1 MSSKPNTTSIL
12 KPIANESYILP
23 GFASAKTNTLL
34 TAIEGV
40 IQVAPLRQMHT
51 PGGFKMAAQLTNC
64 GKYGWVTDRHG
75 YRYQTTDPETDLSWP
90 TMPELI
96 HQLALEAASACGF
109 EHFKPDVC
117 LINCY
122 QPGAGM
128 GLHQDKDE
136 KDFSAPIVS
145 VSLGVPAIFLFGGA
159 KRQDKPSAYLL
170 KNGDVVV
177 WGGEDR
183 LRFHGVQPIKL
194 AHHPMTGQKRFNL
207 TIRQAA

>member
-1 MSSKPNTTSIL
+1 MSSKSNTASPL
-12 KPIANESYILP
+12 KSIANESFILP
-23 GFASAKTNTLL
+23 GFAAAETNVLL
-34 TAIEGV
+34 TAIEAV
-40 IQVAPLRQMHT
+40 IQEAPLRQMRT
-51 PGGFKMAAQLTNC
+51 PGGFKMAAQITNC
-64 GKYGWVTDRHG
+64 GNFGWVTDKQG
-75 YRYQTTDPETDLSWP
+75 YRYQTTDPETGLTWP
-90 TMPELI
+90 AMPQVI
-96 HQLALEAASACGF
+96 SQLALEAASACGF
-109 EHFKPDVC
+109 EHFTPDAC

-145 VSLGVPAIFLFGGA
+145 ISLGVPAIFLFGGA
-159 KRQDKPSAYLL
+159 KRQDKPDAHLL
-170 KNGDVVV
+170 KNGDIVV

-183 LRFHGVQPIKL
+183 LRFHGIQPIKL

>member
-1 MSSKPNTTSIL
+1 MSSTPNSTSTL
-12 KPIANESYILP
+12 KPIANESFILP
-23 GFASAKTNTLL
+23 GFANTNTNTLL
-34 TAIEGV
+34 AAINSV
-40 IQVAPLRQMHT
+40 IELAPLRQMRT
-51 PGGFKMAAQLTNC
+51 PGGFEMAARITNC
-64 GKYGWVTDRHG
+64 GYFGWVTDKQG
-75 YRYQTTDPETDLSWP
+75 YRYQTTDPETGLPWP
-90 TMPELI
+90 AMPELI
-96 HQLALEAASACGF
+96 YQLAVDAASACGF
-109 EHFKPDVC
+109 DHFTPDVC

-145 VSLGVPAIFLFGGA
+145 ISLGVPAIFLFGGN
-159 KRQDKPSAYLL
+159 KRQDKPCAHLL
-170 KNGDVVV
+170 KNGDIVV
-177 WGGEDR
+177 WGGQDR

>member
-1 MSSKPNTTSIL
+1 MASTLSSTSTL
-12 KPIANESYILP
+12 KPIANESFILP
-23 GFASAKTNTLL
+23 RFASANAPALL
-34 TAIEGV
+34 AAIEAV

-51 PGGFKMAAQLTNC
+51 PGGFKMAAHMTNC
-64 GKYGWVTDRHG
+64 GHYGWVTDQQG
-75 YRYQTTDPETDLSWP
+75 YRYQTTDPETGLPWP
-90 TMPELI
+90 NMPQVI
-96 HQLALEAASACGF
+96 SQLASEAASTSGF

-145 VSLGVPAIFLFGGA
+145 ISLGVPAIFLFGGA
-159 KRQDKPSAYLL
+159 KRQDKPQAYLL
-170 KNGDVVV
+170 KDGDIVV

-183 LRFHGVQPIKL
+183 LRFHGIQPIKL
-194 AHHPMTGQKRFNL
+194 AHHPVTGQKRFNL